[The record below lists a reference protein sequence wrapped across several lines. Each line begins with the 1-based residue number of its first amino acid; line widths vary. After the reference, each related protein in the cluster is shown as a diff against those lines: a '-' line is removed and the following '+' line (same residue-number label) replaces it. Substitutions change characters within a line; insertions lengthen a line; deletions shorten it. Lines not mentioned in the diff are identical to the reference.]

1 MARKVIFNMSNT
13 LVATIN
19 KINQMSDWL
28 GDLDDLNKSSYQLP
42 KASYLGGFEDNEYT
56 ENGGLADQSAV
67 AAAEW
72 LHSELEKARVTLF
85 GRKDLDSGDSVDNS
99 EFANLSFEKVLVI
112 DSAVFRRFIINSL
125 YIPVDSDLSPTSTTI
140 VQEGL
145 DSNFWTPSYQG
156 GPVFNTGITIDS
168 GYIRNFSGIH
178 LDIGRWMVS
187 DSSFRTFF
195 NDSTDSIGSFVPVF
209 NFGFTVRDSAYIGVV
224 HGPRNLFPFPRP
236 RKPGFPN
243 GYTFDSS
250 TIDINTPL
258 SFDSGKSTITLLA
271 PDSTDSSQNFTL
283 DYDSANFK
291 KIVVRESATF
301 DTWTVESDG
310 DNLYVPS
317 PLHVKRFVFDPD
329 SSFDSVT
336 PSILLPGALGF
347 DSSFRADFHGR
358 LDSGFEYTSPFT
370 IYESNGATIHFGGYM
385 LSQYDSDNRL

>member
-209 NFGFTVRDSAYIGVV
+209 DFGFTVRDSAYIGVV

-250 TIDINTPL
+250 TININTPL

-271 PDSTDSSQNFTL
+271 PDSTDSSQNWTL

-291 KIVVRESATF
+291 KILVDSATF
-301 DTWTVESDG
+301 DTWCVESDG

-317 PLHVKRFVFDPD
+317 PLHVKRFVFDVD
-329 SSFDSVT
+329 SSFDSAT
-336 PSILLPGALGF
+336 PPTTPVGF
-347 DSSFRADFHGR
+347 DSSYRADFHGR

-370 IYESNGATIHFGGYM
+370 IYESDGANIHFGALM
-385 LSQYDSDNRL
+385 ISQYDSDNRL

>member
-85 GRKDLDSGDSVDNS
+85 GRENLDSGDSVDNS
-99 EFANLSFEKVLVI
+99 EFANLSFEKVLVV
-112 DSAVFRRFIINSL
+112 DSAVFRRFQINSL
-125 YIPVDSDLSPTSTTI
+125 FIPVDSDLSPTSTTI

-209 NFGFTVRDSAYIGVV
+209 DFGFTVRDSAYIGVV

-250 TIDINTPL
+250 TININTPL

-271 PDSTDSSQNFTL
+271 PDSTDSSQNWTL

-291 KIVVRESATF
+291 KILVDSATF
-301 DTWTVESDG
+301 DTWCVESDG

-317 PLHVKRFVFDPD
+317 PLHVKRFVFDVD
-329 SSFDSVT
+329 SSFDSAT
-336 PSILLPGALGF
+336 PPILLPGGF
-347 DSSFRADFHGR
+347 DSSYRADFHGR
-358 LDSGFEYTSPFT
+358 LDSGFEHTSPFT
-370 IYESNGATIHFGGYM
+370 IYESDGANIHFGALM
-385 LSQYDSDNRL
+385 ISQYDSDNRL

>member
-19 KINQMSDWL
+19 KINQMDEWL

-42 KASYLGGFEDNEYT
+42 KRSYLGGFEDNEYT

-85 GRKDLDSGDSVDNS
+85 GREDLDSGDSVDNS
-99 EFANLSFEKVLVI
+99 EFANLSFEKVLVV
-112 DSAVFRRFIINSL
+112 DSAVFRRFQINSL
-125 YIPVDSDLSPTSTTI
+125 HIPVDSDLSPTSTTI

-168 GYIRNFSGIH
+168 GYIRNFSGIY

-250 TIDINTPL
+250 TININTPL
-258 SFDSGKSTITLLA
+258 SFDSGKSTIALLA
-271 PDSTDSSQNFTL
+271 PDSTDSSQNWTL
-283 DYDSANFK
+283 DYDSADLKRLF
-291 KIVVRESATF
+291 VDSATF
-301 DTWTVESDG
+301 ENLNIDSDSSGTPFKITTW
-310 DNLYVPS
+310 
-317 PLHVKRFVFDPD
+317 FIDPD
-329 SSFDSVT
+329 SSFDSAT
-336 PSILLPGALGF
+336 PPILLPGGF
-347 DSSFRADFHGR
+347 DSSYRADFHGR
-358 LDSGFEYTSPFT
+358 LDSGFSHTSPFI
-370 IYESNGATIHFGGYM
+370 IYESNGADVHFGGYI

>member
-19 KINQMSDWL
+19 KINQMDEWL
-28 GDLDDLNKSSYQLP
+28 GDLDNLNKSSYQLP
-42 KASYLGGFEDNEYT
+42 KRSYLGGFEDNEYT

-72 LHSELEKARVTLF
+72 LHRELEKARVTLF
-85 GRKDLDSGDSVDNS
+85 GREDLDSGDSVDNS
-99 EFANLSFEKVLVI
+99 EFANLSFEKVLVV
-112 DSAVFRRFIINSL
+112 DSAVFRRLQINSL
-125 YIPVDSDLSPTSTTI
+125 HIPVDSDLSPTSTTI
-140 VQEGL
+140 VQEEL

-168 GYIRNFSGIH
+168 GYIRNFSGIN

-250 TIDINTPL
+250 TININTPL
-258 SFDSGKSTITLLA
+258 SFDSGKSTIALLA
-271 PDSTDSSQNFTL
+271 PDSTDSSQNWTL

-301 DTWTVESDG
+301 DTWIVESDG

-317 PLHVKRFVFDPD
+317 PLHVKRFVFDVD
-329 SSFDSVT
+329 SSFDSAT
-336 PSILLPGALGF
+336 PPGIPVGF
-347 DSSFRADFHGR
+347 DSSYRADFHGR
-358 LDSGFEYTSPFT
+358 LDSGFEHTSPFT
-370 IYESNGATIHFGGYM
+370 IYESDGANIHFGAYM

>member
-13 LVATIN
+13 LLATIN
-19 KINQMSDWL
+19 KINQMDEWL

-42 KASYLGGFEDNEYT
+42 KPSYLGGFEDNEYT

-85 GRKDLDSGDSVDNS
+85 GRQDLDSGDSVDNS
-99 EFANLSFEKVLVI
+99 EFATLSFEKVLVV
-112 DSAVFRRFIINSL
+112 DSAVFRRFQINSL
-125 YIPVDSDLSPTSTTI
+125 FIPVDSDLSPTSTTI

-168 GYIRNFSGIH
+168 GYVRNFSGIN

-250 TIDINTPL
+250 TININTPL

-271 PDSTDSSQNFTL
+271 PDSTDSSQNWTL

-301 DTWTVESDG
+301 DTWIVESDG

-317 PLHVKRFVFDPD
+317 PLHVKRFVFDVD
-329 SSFDSVT
+329 SSFDSAT
-336 PSILLPGALGF
+336 PPAIPVGF
-347 DSSFRADFHGR
+347 DSSYRADFHGR

-370 IYESNGATIHFGGYM
+370 IYESDGSTIHFGTLM